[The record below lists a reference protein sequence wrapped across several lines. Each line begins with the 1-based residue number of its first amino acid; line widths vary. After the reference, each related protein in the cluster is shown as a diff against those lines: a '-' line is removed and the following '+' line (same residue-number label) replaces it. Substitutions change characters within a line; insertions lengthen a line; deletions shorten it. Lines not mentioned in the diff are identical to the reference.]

1 VVRHVRRHAR
11 RLRRDAAAL
20 GLEAPGE
27 EMLVTALRALGREAF
42 GAGAGVV
49 RLAVRP
55 GPGGPAAAIQAGS
68 TRALGAEPA
77 LWRAILFSEPHP
89 GNCLPAGAKREGAA
103 IYEAARAAA
112 LRAGADEALLVD
124 ARGLL
129 VEGARTSIFVVRRD
143 GALVTPPL
151 GSGAVA
157 GVAREIVLERV
168 LDAHEDDVPLAA
180 LAEAEEVVLVNAV
193 RGAVRLSEL
202 DGRPLGRLGSAAW
215 TERLRALLLSDPAPA
230 GLSRK

>member
-1 VVRHVRRHAR
+1 MVRHVRRHAR
-11 RLRRDAAAL
+11 RLCRDAAAL

-42 GAGAGVV
+42 GAGAGIV
-49 RLAVRP
+49 RLALRP
-55 GPGGPAAAIQAGS
+55 GPEGPPATLQAGS
-68 TRALGAEPA
+68 TRALGAEPVV
-77 LWRAILFSEPHP
+77 WRAILFSEPHP
-89 GNCLPAGAKREGAA
+89 GKRLPAGVKHEGTA

-129 VEGARTSIFVVRRD
+129 VEGARTNVFVVRRD

-168 LDAHEDDVPLAA
+168 LDAREDDVPLAA

-202 DGRPLGRLGSAAW
+202 DGRPVGRLGSATW
-215 TERLRALLLSDPAPA
+215 TKRLRALLLSDPAPA
-230 GLSRK
+230 